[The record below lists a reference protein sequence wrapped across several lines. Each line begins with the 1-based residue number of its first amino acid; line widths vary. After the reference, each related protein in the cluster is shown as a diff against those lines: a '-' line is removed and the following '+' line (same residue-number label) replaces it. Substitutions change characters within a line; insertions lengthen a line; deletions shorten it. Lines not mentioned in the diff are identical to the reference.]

1 MPNYW
6 GVAGFPISH
15 SITPR
20 LFSLVGEYL
29 GISQAKQIYLEA
41 NSLDE
46 LLESCSQMEGEVW
59 LSCTSPL
66 KHQLT
71 GLTGHVGPSE
81 IGSINQIKRVDGVWY
96 GANTDGVGFVDACK
110 HLGIDPE
117 GKTLNIRGGGSAA
130 RSVAA
135 QWAESGGLL
144 VTSMGRRALQK
155 GPWDEALTESQSP
168 DVGVDMDVR
177 SGGSP
182 PRVVTAK
189 KQVNVSY
196 DENTGPSEFSL
207 VMLAAQHL
215 ESWRSLFSPT
225 DSARLP
231 ELADLLSL
239 L

>member
-20 LFSLVGEYL
+20 LFSLVGEFL
-29 GISQAKQIYLEA
+29 GIPQAKQIYLEA
-41 NSLDE
+41 TSLDE
-46 LLESCSQMEGEVW
+46 LLESCSQMDGEVW

-66 KHQLT
+66 KHQLA

-81 IGSINQIKRVDGVWY
+81 VDSINQIKRVEGVWH

-110 HLGIDPE
+110 HFGIDPE
-117 GKTLNIRGGGSAA
+117 GKVLNIRGGGSAA

-135 QWAESGGLL
+135 QWVERGGLL
-144 VTSMGRRALQK
+144 VTSMGRRALPK

-168 DVGVDMDVR
+168 DIGVDMDVR
-177 SGGSP
+177 SGNSLP
-182 PRVVTAK
+182 QKVTAK
-189 KQVNVSY
+189 KQFIVSY
-196 DENTGPSEFSL
+196 DENTEPSEFSL

-225 DSARLP
+225 DSDRLP